1 MIRRPPRSTLFPY
14 TTLFRSG
21 NGPSAILSTAKKRP
35 TPSEFMMNGFMPSE
49 GAESALKSGTSAP
62 AHLTPSQPISLR
74 FGSHGLPDGS
84 HEARL
89 YWMRRVGG
97 PAEGP
102 LGGVPHPLGGELL
115 RRALRVPFSYQG
127 PEKNQQPQTGFPSSV
142 RCAKPPHC
150 LPALRTTFVLSLGST
165 RSSSAFPLYS
175 RAISCGDGAD
185 AIA

>member
-1 MIRRPPRSTLFPY
+1 
-14 TTLFRSG
+14 
-21 NGPSAILSTAKKRP
+21 
-35 TPSEFMMNGFMPSE
+35 MMNGFMPSE

-89 YWMRRVGG
+89 YWMRRLDGHAYAQLSVL
-97 PAEGP
+97 PNP
-102 LGGVPHPLGGELL
+102 LGSELS
-115 RRALRVPFSYQG
+115 RRAMRLPFSDQA
-127 PEKNQQPQTGFPSSV
+127 PEKIQQPQAVLPSSV
-142 RCAKPPHC
+142 SCAKPSNC
-150 LPALRTTFVLSLGST
+150 SPALRTTFVLSLGST

>member
-35 TPSEFMMNGFMPSE
+35 TPSEFMMNGFMPSA

-84 HEARL
+84 HDARL
-89 YWMRRVGG
+89 YCMPQLVSPPYGAHG
-97 PAEGP
+97 A
-102 LGGVPHPLGGELL
+102 LVL
-115 RRALRVPFSYQG
+115 R
-127 PEKNQQPQTGFPSSV
+127 
-142 RCAKPPHC
+142 
-150 LPALRTTFVLSLGST
+150 
-165 RSSSAFPLYS
+165 
-175 RAISCGDGAD
+175 
-185 AIA
+185 

>member
-21 NGPSAILSTAKKRP
+21 NGPSAILSKAKKRP
-35 TPSEFMMNGFMPSE
+35 TPSEFMMNGFMPSA

-89 YWMRRVGG
+89 YWMRRLDGH
-97 PAEGP
+97 AQAP
-102 LGGVPHPLGGELL
+102 LSVVAHPLGAEFL
-115 RRALRVPFSYQG
+115 RRALGLPFFHQA
-127 PEKNQQPQTGFPSSV
+127 PEKIPPPQTGLPS
-142 RCAKPPHC
+142 
-150 LPALRTTFVLSLGST
+150 
-165 RSSSAFPLYS
+165 
-175 RAISCGDGAD
+175 
-185 AIA
+185 